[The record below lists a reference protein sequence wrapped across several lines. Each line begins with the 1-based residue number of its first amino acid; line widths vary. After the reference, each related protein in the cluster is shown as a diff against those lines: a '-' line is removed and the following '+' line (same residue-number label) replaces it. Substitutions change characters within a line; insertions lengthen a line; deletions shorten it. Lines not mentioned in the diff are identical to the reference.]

1 MNIKQAIALNLSA
14 DGIPPRLHMVQGD
27 SNTRAIVATLWDDA
41 QPYTVPSGATL
52 MLRFRKPDG
61 TGGLYDTTEGG
72 AAIAYSGST
81 VTIPVATQVLTV
93 AGSVYAQ
100 LDIYGDGSAAKA
112 QRLATFRCVIEVT
125 PSVYPDAA
133 IISSDYYNVLTADIA
148 AAKTAATQAQ
158 ASASAAAQSAASAA
172 TSVAGAVKYNAA
184 QSLTAAQKQQAQ
196 RNIGITYPCSPNLLR
211 NWYFG
216 RPVNQRGVSGTVS
229 TAGYFLDG
237 WKLVSGSVTIG
248 SDGITLNGTMTQ
260 VLEDTPVGTVTASAL
275 TAAGS
280 ITEVIPTYNSAN
292 KTLTVTASG
301 KKLLAVKLELGD
313 TQTLAH
319 QDTGGN
325 WVLNEIPD
333 FGEQLSRCQRYLIKL
348 ESDLVPA
355 TIIGGTTILFSV
367 PLPVTMR
374 AAPTLVTNNFRVR
387 ATAGGT
393 DQTGFTFSVSAIRSN
408 GVQIS
413 AAKTS
418 HGLTG
423 ASLNAGADGSLLS
436 AEL

>member
-1 MNIKQAIALNLSA
+1 MSTKKLQILTPIVTSVNGETGDVTIDMNKTAVGLDKVDNTSDADKPISTATKTALDGKQDKITAKGL
-14 DGIPPRLHMVQGD
+14 
-27 SNTRAIVATLWDDA
+27 
-41 QPYTVPSGATL
+41 
-52 MLRFRKPDG
+52 LRGDG
-61 TGGLYDTTEGG
+61 TGNI
-72 AAIAYSGST
+72 AA
-81 VTIPVATQVLTV
+81 V
-93 AGSVYAQ
+93 
-100 LDIYGDGSAAKA
+100 DGSF
-112 QRLATFRCVIEVT
+112 LAYEPIADVEATT
-125 PSVYPDAA
+125 PIDADTLNGKTY
-133 IISSDYYNVLTADIA
+133 DYINSTKQDKLTAGD
-148 AAKTAATQAQ
+148 
-158 ASASAAAQSAASAA
+158 
-172 TSVAGAVKYNAA
+172 
-184 QSLTAAQKQQAQ
+184 
-196 RNIGITYPCSPNLLR
+196 NISIDNNVVSTKVHPCNHNLLD

-319 QDTGGN
+319 QDTGGK

-333 FGEQLSRCQRYLIKL
+333 FGQQLSRCQRYLIKL

-355 TIIGGTTILFSV
+355 TIIGGTTILFFV